1 VNEEQPT
8 KRYRGQRGP
17 NKVPKPKMRHLSLR
31 LPEPVYD
38 FYNGSSQAMRDVLI
52 AWSEGRLV
60 GSIERRE
67 LP

>member
-1 VNEEQPT
+1 M
-8 KRYRGQRGP
+8 
-17 NKVPKPKMRHLSLR
+17 PKPKMRHLSLR